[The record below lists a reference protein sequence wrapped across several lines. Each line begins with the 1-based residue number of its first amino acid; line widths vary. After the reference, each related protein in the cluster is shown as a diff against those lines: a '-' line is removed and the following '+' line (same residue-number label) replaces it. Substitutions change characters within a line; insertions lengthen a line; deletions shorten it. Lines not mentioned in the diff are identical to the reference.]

1 MYCESHFRW
10 SMSTSK
16 NWTHNLVRIPSF
28 RKRVRIFTICNPDQ
42 FVTQWWIPTIR
53 ISTIRWLIF
62 AQRLII
68 LRTGHKLVWLFRE
81 WKWSLNNWLLNLR
94 IYTLAQ
100 WHTLSSCR
108 SQKFKKKKTSLTDGC
123 EGGRETDLIKFRR
136 PKRQFALTV
145 VYS

>member
-62 AQRLII
+62 AHRLII

-81 WKWSLNNWLLNLR
+81 WKWSLNNWLLNLQSTHWH
-94 IYTLAQ
+94 IGTLWAPVGAKN
-100 WHTLSSCR
+100 S
-108 SQKFKKKKTSLTDGC
+108 K
-123 EGGRETDLIKFRR
+123 RR
-136 PKRQFALTV
+136 KPLWLKAARVEERQI
-145 VYS
+145 